1 MYIEFLIFFS
11 LSVISVVLGFTY
23 FLYPKNSLSLFFIL
37 GLCVPTS
44 NQFMKFTSFSG
55 VYFYDFFFLFFTLY
69 YLLTLYKYKIIFSK
83 NILNI
88 SIGIFLIVFYSILA
102 FYSSVNIDKYL
113 LRDLRPFLTLLYA
126 FVIISTFKH
135 KIISINRLTNV
146 LSLVFVLKIVFF
158 LVIYFGFNFSDQY
171 YQDNIYRYFDATTF
185 IACLFLIYS
194 IFYKQKI
201 LESVSSLSFNFLIL
215 LCCFIVLISNLRI
228 LIFALILIYFMSSGI
243 NLFKKAFFIF
253 SFIALF
259 FTSSY
264 FLNSERVLN
273 ANTSEAVAIQL
284 ATRFGPAYEKI
295 NEMKAHHYIY
305 GLGLGTYFEIPWFK
319 YRGLDTKLNTID
331 STYLSLFV
339 KYGFLSL
346 LIIFIFFRLLLFNIS
361 SSRLRTAYIL
371 FYLIIFLTLSSL
383 YQSGTIFHF
392 LFLNLLIL
400 SIKDE
405 STSHSISVSS

>member
-1 MYIEFLIFFS
+1 MSIELLIFFS
-11 LSVISVVLGFTY
+11 LSIISVILGFTY

-37 GLCVPTS
+37 GLFVPTS

-55 VYFYDFFFLFFTLY
+55 IYFYDFFFLFFTLY
-69 YLLTLYKYKIIFSK
+69 YLLILYREKRLFSK

-88 SIGIFLIVFYSILA
+88 SVGVFLIVFYSILA

-126 FVIISTFKH
+126 FVVISTFKS
-135 KIISINRLTNV
+135 KIISINRLKNI
-146 LSLVFVLKIVFF
+146 LISVFIFKIIFF
-158 LVIYFGFNFSDQY
+158 ITIYFSFNFSDQY
-171 YQDNIYRYFDATTF
+171 YQDNIFRYFDATTF

-201 LESVSSLSFNFLIL
+201 LESVSSNSFKFLIL

-228 LIFALILIYFMSSGI
+228 LIFALILIYFMNSKI

-253 SFIALF
+253 PFLVLF
-259 FTSSY
+259 FASSY
-264 FLNSERVLN
+264 ILNSERVLN
-273 ANTSEAVAIQL
+273 ANTSKAVAIQL
-284 ATRFGPAYEKI
+284 ATRFAPAYEKI
-295 NEMKAHHYIY
+295 NEMKTQEYIY

-346 LIIFIFFRLLLFNIS
+346 LIIFIFFRLLLFNLS

-371 FYLIIFLTLSSL
+371 FYLIIFFTLSSL
-383 YQSGTIFHF
+383 YQSGTVFHF
-392 LFLNLLIL
+392 LFLNLLLL

-405 STSHSISVSS
+405 GASHFISVSS